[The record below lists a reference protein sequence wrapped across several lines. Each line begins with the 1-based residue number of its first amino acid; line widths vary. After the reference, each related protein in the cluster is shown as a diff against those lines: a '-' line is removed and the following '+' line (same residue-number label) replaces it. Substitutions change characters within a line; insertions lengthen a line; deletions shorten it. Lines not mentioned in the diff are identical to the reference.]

1 MSASKYILVGF
12 VGCFF
17 ATAGALAQDGAAAPT
32 GSFII
37 TGEDML
43 SSMPPDRRAEYQD
56 LQQKG
61 RDLQRGLDAVRDIPD
76 AYAGL
81 LPVLEAAK
89 TEFQEKFGE
98 LRGIADQNVIVY
110 GDPPPSAGDIIGI
123 VLANRRNSQDGN
135 VPQHWY
141 RDTNGNIIG
150 GGSAPAASAVAG
162 AAASNGQGYGYIDT
176 PISDFDIPCA
186 ETGCGDIYG
195 IPSEYYGD
203 R

>member
-1 MSASKYILVGF
+1 
-12 VGCFF
+12 
-17 ATAGALAQDGAAAPT
+17 GAAAPT
-32 GSFII
+32 GSFTI

-98 LRGIADQNVIVY
+98 LRGIADQNVIV
-110 GDPPPSAGDIIGI
+110 
-123 VLANRRNSQDGN
+123 
-135 VPQHWY
+135 
-141 RDTNGNIIG
+141 
-150 GGSAPAASAVAG
+150 SAPASSAVAG